1 MTFAIVSMLPLE
13 PATRSNAARLFRT
26 TVNPAI
32 GKSSRPTEAEEE
44 EVFVDT
50 GAPGTSPVYFYRVRV
65 AE

>member
-1 MTFAIVSMLPLE
+1 
-13 PATRSNAARLFRT
+13 
-26 TVNPAI
+26 VNPAI
-32 GKSSRPTEAEEE
+32 GKFSRPTEAEE